1 MNFPQKSTPPRRQ
14 QGASLIVA
22 LVMLAVISAMGISA
36 FVASNTQFRMAANLQ
51 FQNVATNAAES
62 ALAQA
67 ETWIATN
74 YGNAGFTTR
83 VSGPLYP
90 AGTGPDPL
98 TMTWDD
104 TTSVKVDLLGVDM
117 LGSQRYF
124 IEQLVVNRVLP
135 SNSVGSC
142 NVYGLSGPCPTV
154 NVYRL
159 TARGT
164 SIFGTTRVV
173 QSVFAVRINV

>member
-1 MNFPQKSTPPRRQ
+1 MTRSPQHAFASRQ
-14 QGASLIVA
+14 RGASLIVT
-22 LVMLAVISAMGISA
+22 LVMLGVITVLGISA
-36 FVASNTQFRMAANLQ
+36 FVASSSQFRMAANMQ
-51 FQNVATNAAES
+51 FQNVATHNAES
-62 ALAQA
+62 SLANA
-67 ETWIATN
+67 ETWITTN
-74 YGNAGFTTR
+74 FTNGGFTSR
-83 VSGPLYP
+83 VAGGLYP
-90 AGTGPDPL
+90 SGTGPDPL

-104 TTSVKVDLLGVDM
+104 TTSVKVDTLGNE
-117 LGSQRYF
+117 RYF
-124 IEQLVVNRVLP
+124 IEQLVANRVLP

-164 SIFGTTRVV
+164 SILGTARFV